1 VNNESNFQ
9 SIMGQLSRIETKIT
23 DVEVFLIKVTET
35 NSRSVEEHSGVLK
48 DLVTSI
54 DGHTKVLTQT
64 FNKLVSIVTDGQTI
78 PMASHKWM
86 AKVWGLTVVV
96 LLAIISLL
104 VVGYSFVGLKLPG
117 VEHLYQE
124 NMRNQENG

>member
-1 VNNESNFQ
+1 
-9 SIMGQLSRIETKIT
+9 MGQLTRIETKIT

-35 NSRSVEEHSGVLK
+35 NSRNVAEHTNILQ
-48 DLVTSI
+48 DLARSI
-54 DGHTKVLTQT
+54 DGHTKTLTQT
-64 FNKLVSIVTDGQTI
+64 FDKLVSIVTDGQTI

-86 AKVWGLTVVV
+86 AKVWGLTVVI

-117 VEHLYQE
+117 IEHLYKNE
-124 NMRNQENG
+124 VNAVIGA